1 MIGLNI
7 EILEDKMVILEA
19 TFVNSRLDRFYIKP
33 DEMSD
38 FNCKPWIYILDLT
51 WGKQAKTKL
60 NFEKAEKTTENTM
73 KQGSNLFKSLCRD
86 RRVFNF

>member
-1 MIGLNI
+1 LIGLDI

-33 DEMSD
+33 GEMSD

-51 WGKQAKTKL
+51 
-60 NFEKAEKTTENTM
+60 
-73 KQGSNLFKSLCRD
+73 
-86 RRVFNF
+86 

>member
-1 MIGLNI
+1 LIGLNI

-51 WGKQAKTKL
+51 
-60 NFEKAEKTTENTM
+60 
-73 KQGSNLFKSLCRD
+73 
-86 RRVFNF
+86 

>member
-51 WGKQAKTKL
+51 WGKQAKPKL
-60 NFEKAEKTTENTM
+60 NFGKAEKNYREYYET
-73 KQGSNLFKSLCRD
+73 GL
-86 RRVFNF
+86 